1 MTPSG
6 MTIGP
11 LAACTGGV
19 AGAMIGAVAGT
30 TAGLTATG
38 ATIGVVAGTTV
49 TGVTVV
55 IATGGKASF
64 GSTGVVDTTA
74 GCACPWAAVYAWRTY
89 IDQDKTVNTI

>member
-1 MTPSG
+1 

-19 AGAMIGAVAGT
+19 VGAMRGAVAGT
-30 TAGLTATG
+30 TAGLTANG
-38 ATIGVVAGTTV
+38 ATIGAVAGTTV

-55 IATGGKASF
+55 IATGGRASF

-89 IDQDKTVNTI
+89 TNKDHTVYTI